1 MRRYATATRVSCE
14 RTKAEIEK
22 ILARYGAQ
30 QFVYAT
36 KPEAALVGFIAHGK
50 QIQFHLPLPKKNLNE
65 FILTPSGRH
74 ERHPEDALKAWEQ
87 ACRAR
92 WRALSNSIKMK
103 LEAVEIGIT
112 TFEEEFMA
120 HILIPGKG
128 LAGKVLLPK
137 INAIYEGKTPNL
149 IGWEKL

>member
-1 MRRYATATRVSCE
+1 MGRYATATRVSCE
-14 RTKAEIEK
+14 KTKSEIEK

-30 QFVYAT
+30 EFVYAT

-50 QIQFHLPLPKKNLNE
+50 QIQFHLPLPPKTLDE
-65 FILTPSGRH
+65 FRLTPSGRH

-92 WRALSNSIKMK
+92 WRALANSIKMK

-120 HILIPGKG
+120 HIMIPGKG
-128 LAGKVLLPK
+128 PAGKVLLPK
-137 INAIYEGKTPNL
+137 INAMYDGKQNSL
-149 IGWEKL
+149 IGWEAK